1 MEIPISVMERYIR
14 YKIYIIEGLPP
25 MPPTPKTR
33 GGMAL
38 RGESTEGSFESTDT
52 LRDLALWIHTLRTKM
67 KSMSQLLG

>member
-1 MEIPISVMERYIR
+1 
-14 YKIYIIEGLPP
+14 